1 MNMLPNPTKT
11 SGILLAMVALLIL
24 WVQPF
29 YTWFAA
35 DDFCYIQSVRANGW
49 IGNMWQEYLS
59 WDGRSISLTYP
70 VCRFGL
76 WTGKYWVGPMLGT
89 LLLMGIAH
97 LMLLISGLQGQGL
110 REKWQRRIT
119 LTAAL
124 WLVCFYFSSQT
135 LYWTTGIGYNLD
147 VVMLFMAFYWLKR
160 WKGEGLDYWLGIPIF
175 FYAGT
180 CSPNGV
186 LALLFA
192 LGVQWLYEAFIIKNA
207 IHKKYALAFAWML
220 LAFAMVVLSPG
231 NARRMTGWDAN
242 NLTHI
247 WTIYFNIK
255 RLLGDLIA
263 QNSPLLWPFL
273 AMGLLGGTLAYRNQ
287 NIQGSVLQKLLGM
300 AYQHRLLLAAIIS
313 CFFFLPL
320 PGMHSPRTNIQFA
333 MFGVLY
339 GLTHLPGLINLAGDR
354 WTAANSRFL
363 SQLILIIFITIGGSQ
378 VFDARYVKGQL
389 ALRDAKLKSM
399 RGQSVTLTEDDF
411 VRTPTTRR
419 FEDLAT
425 DSSYWLN
432 KCVADHYGLK
442 SIKLVDRRPKK
453 MNYGQLTE

>member
-1 MNMLPNPTKT
+1 MTQKTKNWLVPLMIILT
-11 SGILLAMVALLIL
+11 LILLLI
-24 WVQPF
+24 QPF
-29 YTWFAA
+29 YTWFTA
-35 DDFCYIQSVRANGW
+35 DDFCLIPAVQQNGL
-49 IGNMWQEYLS
+49 ISNMWQEYLT

-76 WTGKYWVGPMLGT
+76 WTAQYWVGPMLGT
-89 LLLMGIAH
+89 LLLLGIAH
-97 LMLLISGLQGQGL
+97 LMLLISGLQGHGF

-160 WKGEGLDYWLGIPIF
+160 WKGNRNDYLLGIPIF

-186 LALLFA
+186 LSLLFA
-192 LGVQWLYEAFIIKNA
+192 LGLQWLYEALVAKNA
-207 IHKKYALAFAWML
+207 IHKKYAFAFAWML
-220 LAFAMVVLSPG
+220 MAFAMVVLSPG

-247 WTIYFNIK
+247 WTVYFNIK
-255 RLLGDLIA
+255 RLLGDLMA
-263 QNSPLLWPFL
+263 QNSPMLWPFL

-287 NIQGSVLQKLLGM
+287 NIQGNVLQKLVGM

-339 GLTHLPGLINLAGDR
+339 GLTQLTGLMNLAGER
-354 WTAANSRFL
+354 WTEANSRFV
-363 SQLILIIFITIGGSQ
+363 SVLILMVFIVIGGSQ

-399 RGQSVTLTEDDF
+399 RGQSVVLTEDDF

-419 FEDLAT
+419 FEDLAS

-442 SIKLVDRRPKK
+442 SIKLVDRRPKQV
-453 MNYGQLTE
+453 NYGQLTD

>member
-1 MNMLPNPTKT
+1 MTQKTKNWLVPLMIILT
-11 SGILLAMVALLIL
+11 LILLLI
-24 WVQPF
+24 QPF
-29 YTWFAA
+29 YTWFTA
-35 DDFCYIQSVRANGW
+35 DDFCLIPAVQQNGL
-49 IGNMWQEYLS
+49 ISNMWQEYLT

-76 WTGKYWVGPMLGT
+76 WTGKYWVGPMLGS
-89 LLLMGIAH
+89 LLLLGIAH

-110 REKWQRRIT
+110 REKWQRIIT
-119 LTAAL
+119 LTA
-124 WLVCFYFSSQT
+124 VCFYFSSQT

-160 WKGEGLDYWLGIPIF
+160 WNGEVRDYWLGIPIF

-192 LGVQWLYEAFIIKNA
+192 LGVQWLYEAFITKNA
-207 IHKKYALAFAWML
+207 IHKKYAFAIVWML
-220 LAFAMVVLSPG
+220 LAFGMVVLSPG

-255 RLLGDLIA
+255 RLLGDLMS
-263 QNSPLLWPFL
+263 QNSPMLWPFL

-287 NIQGSVLQKLLGM
+287 NIQGNLWQKLVGM
-300 AYQHRLLLAAIIS
+300 AYQHRLILAAIIS

-339 GLTHLPGLINLAGDR
+339 GLTHLPGLMNLAGER
-354 WTAANSRFL
+354 WTEVNSRFVSGL
-363 SQLILIIFITIGGSQ
+363 MLIVFIVIGSSQ

-399 RGQSVTLTEDDF
+399 RGQTVVLTEEDF
-411 VRTPTTRR
+411 LRTPTTRR

-432 KCVADHYGLK
+432 QCVANHYGLK
-442 SIKLVDRRPKK
+442 SIKLIDRRPKVLS
-453 MNYGQLTE
+453 YGTSTE

>member
-1 MNMLPNPTKT
+1 
-11 SGILLAMVALLIL
+11 
-24 WVQPF
+24 
-29 YTWFAA
+29 
-35 DDFCYIQSVRANGW
+35 
-49 IGNMWQEYLS
+49 
-59 WDGRSISLTYP
+59 
-70 VCRFGL
+70 
-76 WTGKYWVGPMLGT
+76 
-89 LLLMGIAH
+89 
-97 LMLLISGLQGQGL
+97 
-110 REKWQRRIT
+110 
-119 LTAAL
+119 
-124 WLVCFYFSSQT
+124 
-135 LYWTTGIGYNLD
+135 
-147 VVMLFMAFYWLKR
+147 MLFMSWYWLQR
-160 WKGEGLDYWLGIPIF
+160 WKGNRNDYLLGIPIF

-192 LGVQWLYEAFIIKNA
+192 LGLQWLYEAWVAKNA
-207 IHKKYALAFAWML
+207 IHKKYAFAFAWML

-247 WTIYFNIK
+247 WTVYFNIK
-255 RLLGDLIA
+255 RLLGDLMS
-263 QNSPLLWPFL
+263 QNSPMLWPFL
-273 AMGLLGGTLAYRNQ
+273 AMGLLGGTLAYRKQ
-287 NIQGSVLQKLLGM
+287 NIQGTLLQKLLGM
-300 AYQHRLLLAAIIS
+300 AYQHRLLLAATIS
-313 CFFFLPL
+313 FFFFLPL

-339 GLTHLPGLINLAGDR
+339 GLTQLTGLMNLVGER
-354 WTAANSRFL
+354 WTEANSRFL

-389 ALRDAKLKSM
+389 ALRDAKLQSM
-399 RGQSVTLTEDDF
+399 RGQTVVLTEDDF

-442 SIKLVDRRPKK
+442 SIKMIDRRPKVLT
-453 MNYGQLTE
+453 YGTSTE

>member
-1 MNMLPNPTKT
+1 MFQSNNIKKT
-11 SGILLAMVALLIL
+11 IPAVIALLVLLI
-24 WVQPF
+24 QTF
-29 YTWFAA
+29 YTWFTA
-35 DDFCYIQSVRANGW
+35 DDFCLMSAVQQNGLMS
-49 IGNMWQEYLS
+49 NMWHEYLT

-160 WKGEGLDYWLGIPIF
+160 WKGNRNDYLLGIPIF

-186 LALLFA
+186 LSLLFA
-192 LGVQWLYEAFIIKNA
+192 LGLQWLYEAWVAKNV
-207 IHKKYALAFAWML
+207 IHKKYVFAFAWML

-255 RLLGDLIA
+255 RLLGDLMS
-263 QNSPLLWPFL
+263 QNSPMLWPFL

-287 NIQGSVLQKLLGM
+287 NIQGNLWQKLLGM
-300 AYQHRLLLAAIIS
+300 AFQHRLLWAAMIS

-339 GLTHLPGLINLAGDR
+339 GLAHLPGLMNLAGER
-354 WTAANSRFL
+354 WTEANSRFL
-363 SQLILIIFITIGGSQ
+363 SQLILMVFIVIGSSQ
-378 VFDARYVKGQL
+378 VFDARYVKGKL
-389 ALRDAKLKSM
+389 ALRDAKLKSL
-399 RGQSVTLTEDDF
+399 RGQLVVLTEEDF

-419 FEDLAT
+419 FEDLST

-442 SIKLVDRRPKK
+442 SIKMIDRRPKVLT
-453 MNYGQLTE
+453 YGTSTE

>member
-1 MNMLPNPTKT
+1 MLPNTSKT

-24 WVQPF
+24 WVQSF

-49 IGNMWQEYLS
+49 IGNMWQEYLT

-89 LLLMGIAH
+89 LLLFGIAY

-119 LTAAL
+119 LTATL

-147 VVMLFMAFYWLKR
+147 VVMLLMAFYWLKR
-160 WKGEGLDYWLGIPIF
+160 WKSQGRDYLLGIPIF

-192 LGVQWLYEAFIIKNA
+192 MGLQWLYEAIITKNA
-207 IHKKYALAFAWML
+207 IYKKYAFAFAWML

-247 WTIYFNIK
+247 WTVYFNIK
-255 RLLGDLIA
+255 RLLGDLMV

-287 NIQGSVLQKLLGM
+287 NIQGNLWQKLLGM
-300 AYQHRLLLAAIIS
+300 AYQHRLLLAATIS
-313 CFFFLPL
+313 FFFFLPL

-339 GLTHLPGLINLAGDR
+339 GLTHLPGLINLAGER
-354 WTAANSRFL
+354 WTEANSRFVYGL
-363 SQLILIIFITIGGSQ
+363 VLMVFIVIGSSQ

-389 ALRDAKLKSM
+389 ALRDAKLKSLW
-399 RGQSVTLTEDDF
+399 GQSVVLTEDDF

-419 FEDLAT
+419 FEDLST

-442 SIKLVDRRPKK
+442 SIKLVDRRPKQV
-453 MNYGQLTE
+453 NYGQLTD

>member
-1 MNMLPNPTKT
+1 
-11 SGILLAMVALLIL
+11 
-24 WVQPF
+24 
-29 YTWFAA
+29 
-35 DDFCYIQSVRANGW
+35 
-49 IGNMWQEYLS
+49 
-59 WDGRSISLTYP
+59 
-70 VCRFGL
+70 
-76 WTGKYWVGPMLGT
+76 MLGT
-89 LLLMGIAH
+89 LLLLGIAH

-147 VVMLFMAFYWLKR
+147 VVMLFMAWYWLQC
-160 WKGEGLDYWLGIPIF
+160 WKGNRNDYLLGIPIF

-192 LGVQWLYEAFIIKNA
+192 LGVQWLYEAWVAKNA
-207 IHKKYALAFAWML
+207 IHKKYAFAFAWML
-220 LAFAMVVLSPG
+220 VAFAMVVLSPG

-247 WTIYFNIK
+247 WTVYFNIK
-255 RLLGDLIA
+255 RLLGDLMS
-263 QNSPLLWPFL
+263 QNSPMLWPFL
-273 AMGLLGGTLAYRNQ
+273 AMGLLGGTLAYRKQ
-287 NIQGSVLQKLLGM
+287 NIQGTLLQKLLGM
-300 AYQHRLLLAAIIS
+300 AFQHRLLLAAIIS

-333 MFGVLY
+333 MFGVFY
-339 GLTHLPGLINLAGDR
+339 GLTHLPGLINLAGER
-354 WTAANSRFL
+354 WSEANSRFV
-363 SQLILIIFITIGGSQ
+363 SGLILMVFIVIGVSQ

-389 ALRDAKLKSM
+389 ALRDAKLKSL
-399 RGQSVTLTEDDF
+399 RGQLVVLTEEDF

-419 FEDLAT
+419 FEDLST

-432 KCVADHYGLK
+432 RCVADHYGLK
-442 SIKLVDRRPKK
+442 SIKMVDTRKK
-453 MNYGQLTE
+453 TVNFGQMAE

>member
-1 MNMLPNPTKT
+1 MNKNTLLALVALA
-11 SGILLAMVALLIL
+11 ILLI
-24 WVQPF
+24 QPF
-29 YTWFAA
+29 FTWFTA
-35 DDFCYIQSVRANGW
+35 DDFCLMGKVQADGIIS
-49 IGNMWQEYLS
+49 NMFHEYLT

-89 LLLMGIAH
+89 LLLLGIAH
-97 LMLLISGLQGQGL
+97 LILLISGLQGQGL

-147 VVMLFMAFYWLKR
+147 VVMLFIAFYWLKR
-160 WKGEGLDYWLGIPIF
+160 WKSQGRDYLLGIPIF

-192 LGVQWLYEAFIIKNA
+192 LWLQWLYEAWVAKNV
-207 IHKKYALAFAWML
+207 IHKKYVFAFAWML

-242 NLTHI
+242 NLTHV
-247 WTIYFNIK
+247 WTVYFNIK
-255 RLLGDLIA
+255 RLLGDLMA
-263 QNSPLLWPFL
+263 QNSPMLWPFL

-287 NIQGSVLQKLLGM
+287 NIQGNVLHKLLGT
-300 AYQHRLLLAAIIS
+300 AFQHRLLLAAIIS

-320 PGMHSPRTNIQFA
+320 PGMHAPRTNIQFA

-339 GLTHLPGLINLAGDR
+339 GLTQLTGLMSLADER
-354 WTAANSRFL
+354 WTEANSRFL
-363 SQLILIIFITIGGSQ
+363 SQLILIMFITIGGSQ

-389 ALRDAKLKSM
+389 ALRDAKLQSM
-399 RGQSVTLTEDDF
+399 RGQLVVLTEEDF

-419 FEDLAT
+419 FEDLST

-442 SIKLVDRRPKK
+442 SIKLVDRRPKQV
-453 MNYGQLTE
+453 NYGQLTE